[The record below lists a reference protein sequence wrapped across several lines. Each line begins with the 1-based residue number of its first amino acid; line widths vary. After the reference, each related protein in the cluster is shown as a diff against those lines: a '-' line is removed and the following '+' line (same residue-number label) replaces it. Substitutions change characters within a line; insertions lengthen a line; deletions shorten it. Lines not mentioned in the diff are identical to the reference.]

1 MPHFFIGTKDINND
15 LICISDDA
23 NFHHLVRVLRIKI
36 GETLYLIDENGIQ
49 YKTEVIEISS
59 HTITT
64 KVVEK
69 YKSNHSLNL
78 NLYLA
83 QSVLKTDAQNLLIQK
98 ATELGVKGI
107 IPFISDNCV
116 IKENVAD
123 SKTDK
128 WQKIADEASK
138 QCERADRPVIFK
150 LNSLKE
156 ILENQEYKIKIA
168 CIERSQDTT
177 LKNFLQNHN
186 EFKKEKI
193 LVIVGPEGG
202 FSAKEIKMFEQ
213 YRLPKVSIGKLILR
227 AETAVIK
234 ALSNVIYEWED
245 E

>member
-23 NFHHLVRVLRIKI
+23 NFHHLVRVLRVKI

-49 YKTEVIEISS
+49 YKTEVTEISS

-150 LNSLKE
+150 LKSLKE

-177 LKNFLQNHN
+177 LKNLKKRKFL
-186 EFKKEKI
+186 
-193 LVIVGPEGG
+193 L
-202 FSAKEIKMFEQ
+202 
-213 YRLPKVSIGKLILR
+213 L
-227 AETAVIK
+227 
-234 ALSNVIYEWED
+234 
-245 E
+245 

>member
-49 YKTEVIEISS
+49 YKTEVTEISS

-177 LKNFLQNHN
+177 LKDFLQNHN
-186 EFKKEKI
+186 
-193 LVIVGPEGG
+193 G
-202 FSAKEIKMFEQ
+202 FFTES
-213 YRLPKVSIGKLILR
+213 
-227 AETAVIK
+227 
-234 ALSNVIYEWED
+234 
-245 E
+245 